1 MRTPLIISAF
11 IFICAIESDAADPN
25 IYPQGA
31 GKNIEQKRTE
41 ILQHIQ
47 ERVTNSQAEI
57 TCVKT
62 AASHEEFRAC
72 HEKYRPAPP
81 KNDKRNQSPQQEH

>member
-11 IFICAIESDAADPN
+11 ICICAFQAGAADSN
-25 IYPQGA
+25 SNHQGIID
-31 GKNIEQKRTE
+31 IEQKRVE

-47 ERVTNSQAEI
+47 ERITNSQAEI
-57 TCVKT
+57 SCVKA
-62 AASHEEFRAC
+62 AASHEEFKAC

-81 KNDKRNQSPQQEH
+81 KNDKRNHSPQQ